1 MSKALEGV
9 RILDL
14 GHVQAAPTATQLLA
28 WMGAEVIKVELP
40 GRGDITRGQLRDVKG
55 ADSLYF
61 TMLNSNKRS
70 ITINLKTPGGKQVM
84 EELVRRCD
92 IVVENFGPGV
102 LDRQGFT
109 WARFQELNPRVIYA
123 SIKGF
128 GPGRYADFKAYENVA
143 QCMGGAVSTTG
154 WEDGPPTVTGAQI
167 GDSGTGV
174 HLVAGILA
182 ALYQRERSG
191 KGQRVEVAMVDSVLN
206 LRRVKMRDQQR
217 LAHGPLLE
225 YPTKEFGDT
234 VPRAGNASGGGQ
246 PGAALRC
253 APGGPNDYVYVI
265 IQPPCWAPLMRI
277 VGREELIEDLDF
289 ATPEARLPRIPE
301 CFSIIEKW
309 TITKSKF
316 EVMDALNEFDIPCG
330 PILSMKDIY
339 EDKELFERGMLVEID
354 HPERGRYVQV
364 GMPIKLSDSPAEV
377 KRSPLLGE
385 HTDEVLGW
393 LGYDSAGVKALHDE
407 GAV

>member
-1 MSKALEGV
+1 MSTALEGV
-9 RILDL
+9 RILDM

-28 WMGAEVIKVELP
+28 WMGADVVKVEMP

-70 ITINLKTPGGKQVM
+70 ITVNLKSPGGKKVLEDMIQ
-84 EELVRRCD
+84 RCD
-92 IVVENFGPGV
+92 VMVENFGPGV
-102 LDRQGFT
+102 LDRAGFT
-109 WARFQELNPRVIYA
+109 GEHIREVNPRIIYA

-143 QCMGGAVSTTG
+143 QCMGGAASTTG
-154 WEDGPPTVTGAQI
+154 WDDGPPTVTGAQI
-167 GDSGTGV
+167 GDSGTGL
-174 HLVAGILA
+174 HLVAGILG
-182 ALYQRERSG
+182 ALFQRERTG
-191 KGQRVEVAMVDSVLN
+191 QGQRVEVAMVDSVLN
-206 LRRVKMRDQQR
+206 LCRVKMRDQQR
-217 LAHGPLLE
+217 IMKGPLAE
-225 YPTKEFGDT
+225 YPNESFGDA

-246 PGAALRC
+246 PGSALRC

-265 IQPPCWAPLMRI
+265 IQPPCWAPLMKI
-277 VGREELIEDLDF
+277 VGREELIDDPHY
-289 ATPEARLPRIPE
+289 ATPEARLSHIPD
-301 CFSIIEKW
+301 CFSIIEEW
-309 TITKSKF
+309 TKTKSKF
-316 EVMDALNEFDIPCG
+316 EVMDTLNPFDIPCG

-339 EDKELFERGMLVEID
+339 EDKELHERGMLVELD
-354 HPERGRYVQV
+354 HPTRGRYVQV
-364 GMPIKLSDSPAEV
+364 GMPIKLSDSPPEV

-393 LGYDSAGVKALHDE
+393 LGYGEGDIKKLHDD

>member
-28 WMGAEVIKVELP
+28 WMGA
-40 GRGDITRGQLRDVKG
+40 GDITRGQLQDVKG

-70 ITINLKTPGGKQVM
+70 ITINLKSPGGKKIL
-84 EELVRRCD
+84 EEMVRRCD
-92 IVVENFGPGV
+92 VVVENFGPGV

-143 QCMGGAVSTTG
+143 QCMGGSASTTG
-154 WEDGPPTVTGAQI
+154 WEDGPPTVPGAQI

-182 ALYQRERSG
+182 ALFQRERSG
-191 KGQRVEVAMVDSVLN
+191 KGQRVEVAMTDAVLN
-206 LRRVKMRDQQR
+206 LCRVKMRDQQR
-217 LAHGPLLE
+217 LHRGPLLE
-225 YPTKEFGDT
+225 YPTKEFGDA

-265 IQPPCWAPLMRI
+265 IQPPCWEPLMKHC
-277 VGREELIEDLDF
+277 GREELITDPGY
-289 ATPEARLPRIPE
+289 ATPQARLPKIPE

-309 TITKSKF
+309 TMTKTKF
-316 EVMDALNEFDIPCG
+316 EVLAVLNEFDIPCG
-330 PILSMKDIY
+330 PILSIRDIY
-339 EDKELFERGMLVEID
+339 ED
-354 HPERGRYVQV
+354 
-364 GMPIKLSDSPAEV
+364 
-377 KRSPLLGE
+377 
-385 HTDEVLGW
+385 
-393 LGYDSAGVKALHDE
+393 
-407 GAV
+407 

>member
-14 GHVQAAPTATQLLA
+14 SHVQAGPTGTQLLA
-28 WMGAEVIKVELP
+28 WMGADVIKVEMP
-40 GRGDITRGQLRDVKG
+40 GRGDITRGQLQDVKG

-70 ITINLKTPGGKQVM
+70 ITINLKSPGGKAIL

-92 IVVENFGPGV
+92 VVVENFGPGV

-109 WARFQELNPRVIYA
+109 WARFQEL
-123 SIKGF
+123 
-128 GPGRYADFKAYENVA
+128 
-143 QCMGGAVSTTG
+143 
-154 WEDGPPTVTGAQI
+154 
-167 GDSGTGV
+167 
-174 HLVAGILA
+174 
-182 ALYQRERSG
+182 
-191 KGQRVEVAMVDSVLN
+191 
-206 LRRVKMRDQQR
+206 

-253 APGGPNDYVYVI
+253 APGGPNDYIYVI
-265 IQPPCWAPLMRI
+265 IQPPCWAPLMKI
-277 VGREELIEDLDF
+277 TGREELIHDPDF

-301 CFSIIEKW
+301 CSSIIEKW
-309 TITKSKF
+309 TITKTKF
-316 EVMDALNEFDIPCG
+316 EVLDALNEFDIPCG

-339 EDKELFERGMLVEID
+339 EDKELYERGYLVELD
-354 HPERGRYVQV
+354 HPTRGRYVQL

-385 HTDEVLGW
+385 HTEEVLGW
-393 LGYDSAGVKALHDE
+393 LGYGDAA
-407 GAV
+407 